1 MSSNRKL
8 LKILSLVQVPA
19 AVALVVVAIMTMMG
33 SIEIP
38 VGAQVLGARLDDP
51 VARYVIG
58 AGELVAG
65 VLTMASAVFGIRGAN
80 RPSALGSHRIVSAI
94 ASLLGLCLVIV
105 GVSSAISAL
114 LLGALALALGVA
126 AFVYDGRV
134 RGELDW

>member
-8 LKILSLVQVPA
+8 LKVLSLVQAPV
-19 AVALVVVAIMTMMG
+19 AVALIVVAIMTMMG

-51 VARYVIG
+51 AARYVIG

-65 VLTMASAVFGIRGAN
+65 ILTMASAVFGIRGAN
-80 RPSALGSHRIVSAI
+80 RPSALEAHGIVSAL
-94 ASLLGLCLVIV
+94 AGLLGICLVIV

-114 LLGALALALGVA
+114 LLGAAAAVLGVA
-126 AFVYDGRV
+126 TFVYDGRV
-134 RGELDW
+134 RKELDW

>member
-19 AVALVVVAIMTMMG
+19 AVALVVIAIMTMMG

-58 AGELVAG
+58 AGELVTG
-65 VLTMASAVFGIRGAN
+65 VLTMVSAVFGIRGAN